1 MKITKIAYKIRP
13 FFYVYLWL
21 VKHLSYLNVEK
32 GAIAHDVLIDRLEK
46 HPKFFIKEIKVK

>member
-32 GAIAHDVLIDRLEK
+32 GAVAHDVLIDRLEK